1 MEYEYYVRTK
11 SKKAG
16 ILAVLFSATLFL
28 AFPIFQ
34 VNGQP
39 QEDPQVVI
47 REEVGGEA
55 LWEGISVQIPGIGG
69 VTSVEM
75 FAVLGDPE
83 GSRASIFL
91 TREADGSVLSGHTS
105 DGIVFEADKQL
116 TTGELSPLNFEIC
129 VENDESGQ
137 CITIEEMTLQATWQ
151 GTGEL
156 EKDKVKSHTNIEG
169 FKGHFMVMEEHRGAV
184 AEADIDGVNLGT
196 SDSAGLSRA
205 RTMTVGD
212 VSEG

>member
-1 MEYEYYVRTK
+1 MEYQYYVRTK

-16 ILAVLFSATLFL
+16 ILAVLSAALFL

-39 QEDPQVVI
+39 QEDPQVVK
-47 REEVGGEA
+47 RDEVGGEA
-55 LWEGISVQIPGIGG
+55 LWEDVSVQIPGIGG

-75 FAVLGDPE
+75 FVVVGDPE

-91 TREADGSVLSGHTS
+91 TREADGRVLSGQTF
-105 DGIVFEADKQL
+105 DGIVFEADQRL

-129 VENDESGQ
+129 VEEDESGQ
-137 CITIEEMTLQATWQ
+137 CITTEEITLQATWQ

-156 EKDKVKSHTNIEG
+156 VKDKETTHTNIEG
-169 FKGHFMVMEEHRGAV
+169 FKGHFMVTEEHRAAV

-196 SDSAGLSRA
+196 SDSAELSQT